1 MAILKFLK
9 NYNNYANRIIKH
21 AVLVEDLQ
29 GAESVDIYG
38 INFNP
43 ADGITTE
50 QIVNWD
56 KTWKPDYLIVA
67 PDDAEE
73 HYDPNYMSK
82 YLNYVQV
89 MDGSSNV
96 LYTASSS
103 TPDVVRNQMI
113 TDGLMS
119 TITKA
124 VNLYNLAN
132 YNNENYSLNKMTFEG
147 VWDLDKF
154 SLKIVDSGEWNFRIW
169 SDTNNLTIAHSDF
182 PSNGIIS
189 KDFLAQKGWDI
200 TDTTGV
206 WGFEFL
212 AASPEAF
219 NGEATFGDFVTKLI
233 IESRWF
239 VIDFDRKRA
248 KQYNASL
255 KKDVIA
261 DNYDAVINSPVL
273 IERAMINDIEDP
285 LLYNPEGFS
294 FNQIKKSESKLMD
307 RSKTP
312 WYVLYFK
319 KGAGN
324 ITGSFNPASI
334 AYDIKISSPL
344 ANSIYKPG
352 TYYYAQP
359 RSTNCWLEYRHEAG
373 GWAWAFFSSKY
384 RLTVYNSGPAIDYK
398 SSSSETEVYWF
409 TQSQNYIDPR
419 LRDAFSGSYT
429 SLSTKLLTD
438 IGYSSSLSTATY
450 NKLNSARSGIYVKD
464 SDNKVWYVTVSISTE
479 NKSDYLTS
487 GTCRAEMITRVN
499 GSGVT
504 VNGSPGSRA
513 FGYNAG
519 ISTLVVNATEVN
531 SGAINWTLD
540 WTNYQQ
546 TADSDFNIIAIP
558 YETITL
564 VNSGNKTISKDV
576 SSMFVQSIAQ
586 TAASNLVDIQLLPYC
601 PVQESINTSGNI
613 DATLVDSKLLY
624 NVNNA
629 YNQGILALFVQNSNY
644 SFNITNTLNVPSYGS
659 LGDAVSYKISN
670 ECDLYKIVSPNFNGS
685 FEFSLAK
692 NQGINYFN
700 VDVTLIP
707 YNPYIH
713 INPNFKKIYGK
724 DFDDI
729 RGLICGGDFSLPR
742 YSDAWAEYELQNKN
756 YQQIFDRQVRNLDFT
771 NKQEQIAS
779 NWQIVTGAVQGTT
792 QGAMTGGL
800 VGGGWGALAGGI
812 IGSGTSLAGGI
823 ADSFMLTERQSENKN
838 MMLDN
843 YRYQLGNIKAL
854 PDTINKVTPITYNNK
869 KFPILE
875 YYTATDREKDLFL
888 SYLEYRSMRVDKID
902 YILNYLQSEKTFI
915 KATPLR
921 IEGVDLSAVEMLE
934 IFNELKKGVY
944 I

>member
-21 AVLVEDLQ
+21 DVLVKDMQ
-29 GAESVDIYG
+29 GFETVDIYD

-43 ADGITTE
+43 ADGITTK
-50 QIVNWD
+50 QIINWD
-56 KTWKPDYLIVA
+56 VTWKPDYLIVQ
-67 PDDAEE
+67 PDNAED
-73 HYDPNYMSK
+73 HFDPNYMSE

-89 MDGSSNV
+89 TDGSSNV

-103 TPDVVRNQMI
+103 TPNVVRNQMI
-113 TDGLMS
+113 TDGLM
-119 TITKA
+119 TAVTKA

-132 YNNENYSLNKMTFEG
+132 YHNENYSLNKMTFEG
-147 VWDLDKF
+147 SWELNKF
-154 SLKIVDSGEWNFRIW
+154 SLKVVDSGEWNFRIW
-169 SDTNNLTIAHSDF
+169 SDENDLTIAHSDF
-182 PSNGIIS
+182 PSDGIIS

-200 TDTTGV
+200 TDATGV
-206 WGFEFL
+206 WGFEFI
-212 AASPEAF
+212 ASSPDAF
-219 NGEATFGDFVTKLI
+219 DGEATFSDFITKLN

-294 FNQIKKSESKLMD
+294 FNQIKKSETKLMD
-307 RSKTP
+307 NSKTP

-319 KGAGN
+319 KGVGN

-334 AYDIKISSPL
+334 ACEEIPSPL
-344 ANSIYKPG
+344 ASSIYNPG
-352 TYYYAQP
+352 TYFYVQP
-359 RSTNCWLEYRHEAG
+359 RSTSCWLEYRHEAG
-373 GWAWAFFSSKY
+373 GWAWAFLSNKY
-384 RLTVYNSGPAIDYK
+384 RLTVYNSGPVIDYK
-398 SSSSETEVYWF
+398 SYSAETEVYWF
-409 TQSQNYIDPR
+409 TQSQSYIEPR
-419 LRDAFSGSYT
+419 IKDAFSGSYT
-429 SLSTKLLTD
+429 SLSTKLLND
-438 IGYSSSLSTATY
+438 IGYGSSLSNDTY
-450 NKLNSARSGIYVKD
+450 NKLNSARNGIYIKD
-464 SDNKVWYVTVSISTE
+464 SDNKIWYITVSINTE
-479 NKSDYLTS
+479 NKSGYLTS
-487 GTCRAEMITRVN
+487 GSCRQEMVTRVN

-504 VNGSPGSRA
+504 VNGTPGSRA

-519 ISTLVVNATEVN
+519 ISTLVVNATPVN
-531 SGAINWTLD
+531 PGAINWTLD
-540 WTNYQQ
+540 WGNYQQ
-546 TADSDFNIIAIP
+546 TTDSDFNIITIP
-558 YETITL
+558 YETVTL
-564 VNSGNKTISKDV
+564 VSSGNKTISKDV
-576 SSMFVQSIAQ
+576 SNMFVQSITQ
-586 TAASNLVDIQLLPYC
+586 SAASNLVDIQLLPYC
-601 PVQESINTSGNI
+601 PIQESINASGNI

-624 NVNNA
+624 NVNND

-659 LGDAVSYKISN
+659 LGNAVSYKISN

-700 VDVTLIP
+700 IDVTLIP

-713 INPNFKKIYGK
+713 INPNFKKLYGE
-724 DFDDI
+724 DFDDT

-756 YQQIFDRQVRNLDFT
+756 YQQIFDRQVRNLDYI
-771 NKQEQIAS
+771 NKQEQVAS
-779 NWQIVTGAVQGTT
+779 NWQFVTGTVQGTT

-800 VGGGWGALAGGI
+800 VGGGWGAVAGGI
-812 IGSGTSLAGGI
+812 IGGGTSLAGGI

-838 MMLDN
+838 MVLDN

-875 YYTATDREKDLFL
+875 YYSATDREKDLFL
-888 SYLEYRSMRVDKID
+888 SYLEYRSMRIDKID
-902 YILNYLQSEKTFI
+902 YIYNYLQSERTFI